1 MTMKKTTTA
10 VAAIVALVMGSTAF
24 ATMDIMKRYKGGDKD
39 GKDVK
44 DPKANCASCH
54 VPKMPKK
61 GAAELNEVGKKVEAA
76 KGKDGKIDWAKV
88 PAVEE
93 KK

>member
-1 MTMKKTTTA
+1 MKKTTTA
-10 VAAIVALVMGSTAF
+10 VAAIVALVIGSTAF
-24 ATMDIMKRYKGGDKD
+24 ATMDIMKRYKNGDKD

-54 VPKMPKK
+54 VAKTPKK
-61 GAAELNEVGKKVEAA
+61 GAAELNDVGKKVEAA
-76 KGKDGKIDWAKV
+76 KGKDGKIDWSKV
-88 PAVEE
+88 PAVDE

>member
-1 MTMKKTTTA
+1 MKKTTTA
-10 VAAIVALVMGSTAF
+10 VAAIAALVIGSTAF
-24 ATMDIMKRYKGGDKD
+24 ATMDIMKRYKSGDK

-76 KGKDGKIDWAKV
+76 KDKDGKIDWSKV